1 MRIVLSGYTELNSV
15 TEAINEGAIY
25 KFLTKPW
32 DDDLLR
38 AQVKDAFQHYE
49 MKQDNLRLIQEIE
62 VANQALIALN
72 IDLEQRVVAK
82 TQKIQNNIKV
92 LQISQEV
99 LEHLPIAV
107 IGIDNDNMIV
117 ISNDL
122 ASRLFVDTETLLG
135 CDARQRLPSEVANCM
150 V

>member
-38 AQVKDAFQHYE
+38 AQVKDAFQRYE

-62 VANQALIALN
+62 VSNQALIALN
-72 IDLEQRVVAK
+72 LDLEQRVVAK
-82 TQKIQNNIKV
+82 TKNIQNNIKM
-92 LQISQEV
+92 LQVSQEV

-117 ISNDL
+117 VSNDL
-122 ASRLFVDTETLLG
+122 ASRLFVGTETLLG
-135 CDARQRLPSEVANCM
+135 CDALQRLPSEVANCM